1 MPVTFDD
8 SLWPLLITRYVGTM
22 SDMEYEK
29 SLERLSS
36 FLQRREPFF
45 MLIDTSRSG
54 IPNNAQ
60 RQRQVE
66 WSRIHDE
73 LERTW
78 GRGSAFIVT
87 SPFIRAAMSL
97 FFHVRPPG
105 TPYVIVSDMDSA
117 LTWILARMESTG
129 FTAEAAR
136 VRDQF
141 GSHTWHTG

>member
-8 SLWPLLITRYVGTM
+8 SRWPLLIICYVGTM
-22 SDMEYEK
+22 SDVEYEE
-29 SLERLSS
+29 SLDRLSS

-45 MLIDTSRSG
+45 LIVDTSRSG
-54 IPNNAQ
+54 MPNNAQ

-66 WSRIHDE
+66 WSRAHAE

-78 GRGSAFIVT
+78 GRGTSFIVT
-87 SPFIRAAMSL
+87 SPFVRVAMSL

-105 TPYVIVSDMDSA
+105 TPYVIVSDMGSA

-129 FTAEAAR
+129 FAVEAEH
-136 VRDQF
+136 VRHHL
-141 GSHTWHTG
+141 GSHSQHTG